1 MQTEYQNL
9 MQIVLWEILHQAMLK
24 MLVYSLGW
32 LIFLAKQRVVEYV
45 ITRFGGGMMLL
56 KRNVIIGNGGN

>member
-1 MQTEYQNL
+1 
-9 MQIVLWEILHQAMLK
+9 MLK